1 MERQCHMVHGH
12 KLKNT
17 NYFSMSKERTYQATS
32 DTELLSSIRSISASG
47 YVKLKIIITRLFSE
61 HLRVCTTINHFS
73 FRFHIY

>member
-47 YVKLKIIITRLFSE
+47 YVKLKIIIPRLFSAS
-61 HLRVCTTINHFS
+61 HAFASTLI
-73 FRFHIY
+73 